1 MKSYLGAAALLACT
15 AIAVPA
21 SAATIAFSGSRNNVD
36 APGPAAARCG
46 ARLTTNVVHNP
57 PTSTSVGVSN
67 LGAFTP
73 TLSHCFQPPLSTTAP
88 TPFDLGEFTFDFGGG
103 DTLLGTYSGFLTFVS
118 SGLYAVTQTH
128 VVTGGTGFYLGAS
141 GGFDSSGTLSFPNGR
156 PTVAQTFSG
165 LLNVPGAV
173 PEPGTWA
180 MLILGFGIIGA
191 ALRRRSSGAATQRAS
206 LAA

>member
-15 AIAVPA
+15 ATAVPA
-21 SAATIAFSGSRNNVD
+21 GAVTIAFSGSRSNVD
-36 APGPAAARCG
+36 APGPQSPRCG
-46 ARLTTNVVHNP
+46 ARLTTNIVHNP
-57 PTSTSVGVSN
+57 PTSTSVGISN
-67 LGAFTP
+67 LGAFSP

-88 TPFDLGEFTFDFGGG
+88 TPFDLGEFSFDFGAG

-118 SGLYAVTQTH
+118 PGVFAVTQTH

-156 PTVAQTFSG
+156 PTAAQTFSG
-165 LLNVPGAV
+165 FLNVPNAV

-180 MLILGFGIIGA
+180 MLILGFGMIGA
-191 ALRRRSSGAATQRAS
+191 ALRGRSNAAVKQRAMV
-206 LAA
+206 A